1 MNNFAKNQKENTDIV
16 QEEKDFVNRD
26 RNLNKE
32 LKKYQISK
40 TLKQKCGYL

>member
-32 LKKYQISK
+32 SKKYQISK
-40 TLKQKCGYL
+40 TLKRKCGYP